1 MTQTKITLTYLDS
14 PQGKQQIVTAD
25 LYQTTKGQL
34 IVYREPEG
42 SLVDVS
48 FWSKHVHIR
57 RNGTWKTEVILKHQ
71 GPGLIRIDDPEQ
83 GLLQLKL
90 TDTQA
95 IIEEDRLIFAY
106 RIKDTEQRIRMIYEW
121 QLRTDKKES
130 L

>member
-71 GPGLIRIDDPEQ
+71 GRGLF
-83 GLLQLKL
+83 GS
-90 TDTQA
+90 
-95 IIEEDRLIFAY
+95 
-106 RIKDTEQRIRMIYEW
+106 MILSRDYF
-121 QLRTDKKES
+121 S
-130 L
+130 